1 MKETGSRSLVA
12 DVVRMVA
19 VIAALSVV
27 VGAGVH
33 GVSGHLSGTVPDAEF
48 GYDYDA
54 ASGTLTIT
62 HEGGEALDADA
73 LAVAGVDAACAS
85 GAWQHGRVS
94 ADDTCVLERVP
105 AGRTVRVVWDGP
117 PGRTTL
123 DVRAVRTG

>member
-1 MKETGSRSLVA
+1 MEETGSRSLVA

-62 HEGGEALDADA
+62 HEGGEALEAAA
-73 LAVAGVDAACAS
+73 LEVSGVDADCAA
-85 GAWQHGRVS
+85 GEWQRGRVT
-94 ADDTCVLERVP
+94 ADDACVLERVP
-105 AGRTVRVVWDGP
+105 TGRTVRVVWEGP

-123 DVRAVRTG
+123 DVQAVRTG